1 LVTQLTLYDL
11 YTDEGHGKQMVQN
24 QLVDVRKLN
33 PEANSILQMQD
44 SNFANEKQMVESNV
58 RPVLQY
64 FGYSRLYIFLIVL
77 IATFVFIFVA
87 KDTTHLHTLHTML
100 DGQLLYFTI
109 AFLIC
114 NVGFDIL
121 YELLPFMFENCCT
134 DNVRVFVIL
143 LYVIFFNSNQMLYFF
158 RLPSA

>member
-1 LVTQLTLYDL
+1 
-11 YTDEGHGKQMVQN
+11 
-24 QLVDVRKLN
+24 
-33 PEANSILQMQD
+33 
-44 SNFANEKQMVESNV
+44 
-58 RPVLQY
+58 
-64 FGYSRLYIFLIVL
+64 
-77 IATFVFIFVA
+77 
-87 KDTTHLHTLHTML
+87 ML